1 MWLLS
6 ILSGNDLR
14 IIWIWQ
20 EYGKSS
26 MLRTDSMD
34 LSKVLAELRQELENL
49 DAAIL
54 SLERLQQEGRR
65 RGRPPKALS
74 ESRIPLS
81 APRAMLSLTM
91 FPAGGGPM
99 LMTVT
104 IAPDAS
110 LS

>member
-74 ESRIPLS
+74 EITKAARMSREDEE
-81 APRAMLSLTM
+81 AEEPRVEK
-91 FPAGGGPM
+91 G
-99 LMTVT
+99 
-104 IAPDAS
+104 
-110 LS
+110 